1 MKRSSLPPRR
11 ETNSP
16 GSVRILR
23 LVAMLAVIGF
33 LLYTS
38 WQQGRQAN
46 NAPQP
51 LPPAEGQPVR
61 IEILEEPP
69 AEKGQEA
76 DPTKEIPAVSANSE
90 SKSNDEASSTA
101 LPERSSPKASKSERP
116 EESENSVR
124 TEIKGAVIRNQDGRV
139 IFRGTVD
146 LSETLARIKR
156 GEQDSHPNDG
166 SIFQNREK
174 RLPKQPSGYYR
185 EWVHPTPG
193 QRGPGP
199 QRVVTGKK
207 GEIYYT
213 PDHYETFERLD
224 AGGSGS

>member
-16 GSVRILR
+16 GPVRILR

-38 WQQGRQAN
+38 WQQAQQAN

-51 LPPAEGQPVR
+51 LPPAEDQPVR
-61 IEILEEPP
+61 IEILEETP

-76 DPTKEIPAVSANSE
+76 EPTKEIPAVAENSE
-90 SKSNDEASSTA
+90 SKSNDETSSTT
-101 LPERSSPKASKSERP
+101 LPERSSPKASKSERAD
-116 EESENSVR
+116 ESENSVR

-156 GEQDSHPNDG
+156 GEKDSHPNDG
-166 SIFQNREK
+166 SVFQNREK
-174 RLPKQPSGYYR
+174 RLPKQASGYYR

-199 QRVVTGKK
+199 QRIVTGKN

-224 AGGSGS
+224 GGS

>member
-1 MKRSSLPPRR
+1 MKRLSLPQRR
-11 ETNSP
+11 ETRSP

-38 WQQGRQAN
+38 WQQGQQAN

-51 LPPAEGQPVR
+51 LPPAEDQPVR
-61 IEILEEPP
+61 IEILEEPA
-69 AEKGQEA
+69 AEKAQE
-76 DPTKEIPAVSANSE
+76 VSENQANE
-90 SKSNDEASSTA
+90 SPDNDKAGSTESR
-101 LPERSSPKASKSERP
+101 PVESSPVEVERTAP
-116 EESENSVR
+116 REKREESEPLVR
-124 TEIKGAVIRNQDGRV
+124 TEIKGAVIRNQDGKV

-166 SIFQNREK
+166 SVFQNREK

-199 QRVVTGKK
+199 QRIVTGKN